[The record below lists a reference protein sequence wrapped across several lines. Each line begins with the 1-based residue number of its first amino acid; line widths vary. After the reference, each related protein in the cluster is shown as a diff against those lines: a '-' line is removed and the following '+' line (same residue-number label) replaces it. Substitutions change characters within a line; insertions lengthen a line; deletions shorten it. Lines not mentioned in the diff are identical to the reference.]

1 MGQWLTPT
9 DLNKYSEIISEHI
22 DDPNQFKIFIETGT
36 AYGQTL
42 QEVQPYFEK
51 IFTVEISEKLW
62 EWLQPQI
69 QQFENVDHVLGDSL
83 IEIPKFLDSLTEEDK
98 VFFWLDAHWSQG
110 LSGKN
115 HLDVPLI
122 EECVII
128 DEQYKADVG
137 LVVIDDVRMF
147 ETNTNE
153 DWSSINIDTIKES
166 FNNFEIL
173 VSEEIEDRLVLLI
186 SRKK

>member
-9 DLNKYSEIISEHI
+9 DLNKYSEIISEHVE
-22 DDPNQFKIFIETGT
+22 DPNQFKIFIETGT

-42 QEVQPYFEK
+42 QQIQPYFEK
-51 IFTVEISEKLW
+51 IFTVEISTKLY
-62 EWLQPQI
+62 EWLSPQVGNWT
-69 QQFENVDHVLGDSL
+69 NVERVLGDSL
-83 IEIPKFLDSLTEEDK
+83 IEIPKFLETLSKKDK

-110 LSGKN
+110 LSDKN

-173 VSEEIEDRLVLLI
+173 ISEEIEDRLVLLI